1 LLSKADSGLLLVN
14 TTFSGH
20 WDEGVIHGSCAK
32 SGEDDNAERDKLQVL
47 PAWVVKTG
55 LSVIVREGKVLDGRG
70 AEARET
76 DVCQDEKHE
85 DVDRQAW
92 HRSALL
98 LSGQEQLVEVYLID
112 AQRG

>member
-1 LLSKADSGLLLVN
+1 LLSKADCSLLLVDAA
-14 TTFSGH
+14 FSGH
-20 WDEGVIHGSCAK
+20 WNEGVIHGSCAK
-32 SGEDDNAERDKLQVL
+32 SGEDDDAERDKLQVL
-47 PAWVVKTG
+47 PTWVVETG
-55 LSVIVREGKVLDGRG
+55 LGIVVGEGKVLDGRG

-98 LSGQEQLVEVYLID
+98 LSCQEQLVEVYPVD
-112 AQRG
+112 AQRE